1 MHAACSW
8 ERGARATGACAAA
21 VVAAPLRRKPRRP
34 ASWFIR
40 CLRSP
45 TTSTLTSP
53 MQLPQSFE
61 VTWPHL
67 PSPRYTP
74 NLTRILDGGPRTSF
88 PSPPG
93 TSGVPGSA
101 PLPWRPYT
109 TWLAHFGRLVGRGA
123 LVSAFAEFTVLER
136 GDPAGS
142 VMDTKK
148 KVHAYVRVKPTDDF
162 AHEMITFG
170 DDGKVSGR
178 CLPPPAWASP
188 CPASTVGPCFQIV
201 AKDRDRIGEKF
212 RWTLEPIRS
221 KPLSHDAVNEEIH

>member
-136 GDPAGS
+136 GDPQAVSRGRAW
-142 VMDTKK
+142 V
-148 KVHAYVRVKPTDDF
+148 VRVDRGRRPRVVARAAAT
-162 AHEMITFG
+162 AELRTRL
-170 DDGKVSGR
+170 SGSSGLESR
-178 CLPPPAWASP
+178 GGGGGVAGPRSAWP
-188 CPASTVGPCFQIV
+188 
-201 AKDRDRIGEKF
+201 R
-212 RWTLEPIRS
+212 LE
-221 KPLSHDAVNEEIH
+221 V